1 MPTKAAI
8 VTRGQ
13 STSTISSN
21 NLNKGAALSFEDID
35 STLINLRD
43 ATFGIQADD
52 STTQNISQG
61 DTIIVKGGTGVTTS
75 TSGSTVTINS
85 TADAAI
91 NIDGG
96 DAASTYGGLTSI
108 NGGDAT

>member
-8 VTRGQ
+8 VTRSQ
-13 STSTISSN
+13 TTSTLTSD
-21 NLNKGAALSFEDID
+21 NLNKNEPLTFADID